1 MSKADSMRSLHW
13 VQLPYTLKLV
23 FTDLFCA
30 VTVNE
35 IAMTAR
41 INIIFFMIFALF
53 IFEIKATT

>member
-1 MSKADSMRSLHW
+1 MRSLHW

-41 INIIFFMIFALF
+41 INIIFFMIFELF